1 MSDIAIT
8 TNTRP
13 DRAAVASQWQLIW
26 WAFKRHR
33 LAMAALF
40 VTIAMYIV
48 ALLPFLRHQ
57 RSGSAECARHL
68 PSAATCAFHRYDGRP
83 LAWSALLSAE
93 ADA

>member
-48 ALLPFLRHQ
+48 ALLRV
-57 RSGSAECARHL
+57 SS
-68 PSAATCAFHRYDGRP
+68 PSTIRFCRMRAPPSIRRNVCISSIRRTASRLVCTIIR
-83 LAWSALLSAE
+83 
-93 ADA
+93 